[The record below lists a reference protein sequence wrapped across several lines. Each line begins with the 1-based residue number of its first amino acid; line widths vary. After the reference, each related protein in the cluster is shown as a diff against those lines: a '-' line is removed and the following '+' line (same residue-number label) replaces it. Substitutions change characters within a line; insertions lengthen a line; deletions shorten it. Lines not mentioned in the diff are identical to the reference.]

1 MSDVARDAM
10 RALPSADRI
19 ARDPHFRV
27 EREWQRETK
36 LNRAMASAVGTA
48 QGWLAPYRPW
58 LLRRVVR
65 AVDRAEAEM
74 GVLDCD
80 ALLARVRA
88 CARDAR
94 RQDPGCLAYVGP
106 VFALV
111 RRAAELSL
119 GMRHHPVQL
128 MGGYAMMRGALA
140 EMQTGEGKTLT
151 ATLTAAGMALTGR
164 PVHVVTVNDYL
175 AARDAREMEP
185 LYRALGL
192 NVGVVTAGMAPDE
205 RRRAYLADITY
216 CTNKELAF
224 DHLRDRLARG
234 PETGPL
240 ARRAA
245 LLRGGGTASEGTL
258 LRGLSF
264 ALVDEADSV
273 FIDEARTPLILSGE
287 GPALYH
293 PDLLAGAMTLA
304 GRLRRGRDWVMHGGE
319 RRAELTGQGTARLSD
334 MVEDGALRNR
344 ILREDLVLKAL
355 TAQHVLIRDENYLV
369 VDGGVQIIDEY
380 TGRVMKDRSWN
391 EGLQQLVE
399 LKEGLDLSRGRVTLA
414 RTTYQRFFRRYDRL
428 AAMTGTAREV
438 ARELWQVYR
447 LPVATIP
454 PHRPN
459 RRIVLPSRIVSS
471 EQRKWALI
479 AEEAQRHA
487 AAGVPVLIGTRSVV
501 ASARASDALTRIGV
515 AHEVLSAA
523 QDAEEARK
531 IAEAGQ
537 AGRVTV
543 ATNMAGRG
551 ADIRLQHGVAARGGL
566 CVLMSER
573 HDSARIDRQLIGR
586 AGRQG
591 EPGRCI
597 AILSREDP
605 LITTDPPALARAFSQ
620 MPFGVS
626 GNLAHRMAQRRAEKL
641 HARMRRDL
649 LRQDEVLNDA
659 MSFVGAPE

>member
-1 MSDVARDAM
+1 MSDAAVARRAA
-10 RALPSADRI
+10 ALPVDRI
-19 ARDPHFRV
+19 ARDPHHRV
-27 EREWQRETK
+27 ERDWPRETR
-36 LNRAMASAVGTA
+36 LDRATAVAVGTA
-48 QGWLAPYRPW
+48 QGWLAGYRP
-58 LLRRVVR
+58 LMLRRVVR
-65 AVDRAEAEM
+65 AVDRAEASM
-74 GVLDCD
+74 GPLDAD
-80 ALLARVRA
+80 ALLARARE
-88 CARDAR
+88 CARAAR
-94 RQDPGCLAYVGP
+94 RHDPGDLAHVAP

-119 GMRHHPVQL
+119 GLRHHPVQL

-175 AARDAREMEP
+175 AGRDAAEMAP
-185 LYRALGL
+185 VYARLGL
-192 NVGVVTAGMAPDE
+192 SVGVVTAGMAPEE
-205 RRRAYLADITY
+205 RRAAYMADITY
-216 CTNKELAF
+216 CSNKELAF

-234 PETGPL
+234 AEGGPL
-240 ARRAA
+240 ARRAE
-245 LLRGGGTASEGTL
+245 LLRHGAAAPEGTL
-258 LRGLSF
+258 LRGLAF

-273 FIDEARTPLILSGE
+273 FVDEARTPLILSGE
-287 GPALYH
+287 GPPLYDPACLH
-293 PDLLAGAMTLA
+293 AAADLA
-304 GRLRRGRDWVMHGGE
+304 GRLERGRDWVMHAGE
-319 RRAELTGQGTARLSD
+319 RRVELTGRGTARLHEMAGGGPLS
-334 MVEDGALRNR
+334 NR
-344 ILREDLVLKAL
+344 VLREELAGKAL
-355 TAQHVLIRDENYLV
+355 TARHVLRRDVNYLV
-369 VDGGVQIIDEY
+369 DGETVQIIDEY
-380 TGRVMKDRSWN
+380 TGRVMKDRFWT
-391 EGLQQLVE
+391 EGLHQLVE
-399 LKEGLDLSRGRVTLA
+399 IKEGLPLSRGRVTLA

-454 PHRPN
+454 PHRPV
-459 RRIVLPSRIVSS
+459 RRVVRRGRVVGS
-471 EQRKWALI
+471 ETRKWTLI
-479 AEEAQRHA
+479 AAEARRRA
-487 AAGVPVLIGTRSVV
+487 ASGMPVLIGTRSVA
-501 ASARASDALTRIGV
+501 ASMRASEALTRHGV

-531 IAEAGQ
+531 IGEAGQ

-551 ADIRLQHGVAARGGL
+551 ADIRLAPGVAARGGL

-573 HDSARIDRQLIGR
+573 HDSARIDRQLMGR

-591 EPGRCI
+591 DPGLCM

-605 LITTDPPALARAFSQ
+605 LLATDGPALARL
-620 MPFGVS
+620 
-626 GNLAHRMAQRRAEKL
+626 LARVPLGPVAALAQRMAQRRAERL